1 MIGRSSILNV
11 GLGEKKMSLTVSEGK
26 GGDFKLAPAGNHLA
40 RCYRV
45 IDLGTQKVTWQGVEK
60 ASKKVQIVWELHGED
75 SDGVPLNTDKGFPL
89 SVQRR
94 FTPSLGAKATLRSIL
109 VSWRGRPFT
118 PEELEGFALKN
129 ILGAWC
135 MLTITH
141 ENRNEKTYANV
152 SSVTSVPATI
162 KKMGLPEPVN
172 DLLWF
177 DIDEPDME
185 VFNSFPDYL
194 KEVIEK
200 SPEWKMRTG
209 DYDNGF
215 SKVEEDQASDDIPF

>member
-1 MIGRSSILNV
+1 
-11 GLGEKKMSLTVSEGK
+11 MSLIVSETK
-26 GGDFKLAPAGNHLA
+26 GDFKLAPAGNHLA

-45 IDLGTQKVTWQGVEK
+45 IDLGTQKTAWQGVEK
-60 ASKKVQIVWELHGED
+60 AAKKVQIVWELHGED
-75 SDGVPLNTDKGFPL
+75 SEGNPLNTDDGRPL

-94 FTPSLGAKATLRSIL
+94 FTPSLGAKAKLREIL

-118 PEELEGFALKN
+118 PEELEGFKLQN

-135 MLTITH
+135 MLTLTH
-141 ENRNEKTYANV
+141 EARNEKTYVNI
-152 SSVTSVPATI
+152 SSVTSVPSTI
-162 KKMGLPEPVN
+162 KKIGMPEPYN
-172 DLLWF
+172 DNVWF
-177 DIDEPDME
+177 DIDEPDMA

-194 KEVIEK
+194 KEVIQN

-215 SKVEEDQASDDIPF
+215 SKVEDEPSDDIPF

>member
-1 MIGRSSILNV
+1 
-11 GLGEKKMSLTVSEGK
+11 MSLTVSEGK
-26 GGDFKLAPAGNHLA
+26 GDFKLAPAGNHLA

-45 IDLGTQKVTWQGVEK
+45 IDLGTQKIVWQGVPK
-60 ASKKVQIVWELHGED
+60 AAKKVQIVWELHGED
-75 SDGVPLNTDKGFPL
+75 SDGNPLTTDKGLPL

-141 ENRNEKTYANV
+141 EHRNEKTYANV

-172 DLLWF
+172 DLVWF
-177 DIDEPDME
+177 DIDEPDMD
-185 VFNSFPDYL
+185 VFNAFPDYL
-194 KEVIEK
+194 KEVIQN

-215 SKVEEDQASDDIPF
+215 SKVEEDQPSDDIPF

>member
-1 MIGRSSILNV
+1 
-11 GLGEKKMSLTVSEGK
+11 MSLTVSETK
-26 GGDFKLAPAGNHLA
+26 GDFKLAPAGNHLA

-45 IDLGTQKVTWQGVEK
+45 IDLGTQKTTWQGVEK
-60 ASKKVQIVWELHGED
+60 AAKKVQIVWELHGED
-75 SDGVPLNTDKGFPL
+75 AEGNPLNTDDGRPL

-94 FTPSLGAKATLRSIL
+94 FTPSLGAKAKLREIL

-118 PEELEGFALKN
+118 PDELEGFKLQN

-135 MLTITH
+135 MLTLTH
-141 ENRNEKTYANV
+141 ETRNEKTYVNV
-152 SSVTSVPATI
+152 SSVTSVPSTI
-162 KKMGLPEPVN
+162 KKMGLPEPYN
-172 DLLWF
+172 ENIWF
-177 DIDEPDME
+177 DIDEPDMD

-194 KEVIEK
+194 KEVIQN

-215 SKVEEDQASDDIPF
+215 SKEEESDDIPFN

>member
-1 MIGRSSILNV
+1 
-11 GLGEKKMSLTVSEGK
+11 MSLTVSEGK

-118 PEELEGFALKN
+118 PEELEGFKLQN